1 MAECYVTIRDI
12 QTRYNPYFHA
22 LKIKKLEEE
31 AKEMYHLNTTISMYD
46 YELGRIYSSAMSVED
61 TAISIIEKRER
72 IEKMVDKSKK
82 YIAIHDQVMKSLK
95 RTSQLEVVLHIY
107 QTRIRNLD
115 EIGEIMGMTGEGIRK
130 ILDKYRQA
138 VSDIILANELQD
150 DTEAI
155 TEPEIQELSRL
166 IDYNATYEPKKLP
179 VTASPLHGLAKWFDD
194 QRSKGGTK
202 RESEHPQIL

>member
-1 MAECYVTIRDI
+1 MAECYVTNRDI
-12 QTRYNPYFHA
+12 QTRYNPYFHV

-46 YELGRIYSSAMSVED
+46 YELGRIYSSGMSVED

-72 IEKMVDKSKK
+72 IEKTVDKSKK

-95 RTSQLEVVLHIY
+95 RTSQLEDVLFIY
-107 QTRIRNLD
+107 QTRIRTLD
-115 EIGEIMGMTGEGIRK
+115 EVGQIMGLTKERIRK
-130 ILDKYRQA
+130 ILDRYRQA
-138 VSDIILANELQD
+138 VSDALIANELED
-150 DTEAI
+150 DTEAM
-155 TEPEIQELSRL
+155 TELEIQELSGL

-179 VTASPLHGLAKWFDD
+179 VTARPLHGIAEWFDE

-202 RESEHPQIL
+202 RESEHRQIL